1 MSEYQGAVKAAK
13 TNYIS
18 NLVSKNSNKPQVL
31 FNVLDSIINPR
42 DVSPIVPS
50 LTLCQD
56 FQTFFIGKITAL
68 RSAHPL
74 TALDPISPPLTT
86 TFGQFEPI
94 SIALLRDIITHL
106 RPTSCPS
113 DCIPS
118 HLLKEVF
125 DSVGT
130 SILLFMNTCLS
141 SGHVPA
147 AFKHAVVQPLLK
159 KKNLDPSDLSNFRPI
174 SQLPFLSK
182 ALEKVVYLQLQS
194 FLTSHGI
201 HDIFQSGFR
210 TGHSTETALLRVFND
225 LLLNADVGSPA
236 VLVLL
241 DLTAAFDTV
250 DHPTLLHRLEN
261 SVGVTGT
268 ALQWFKSYLTDR
280 TFSVKLGDHTS
291 TTAPLTC
298 GVPQGSILGPLL
310 FLLYILPLGP
320 I

>member
-1 MSEYQGAVKAAK
+1 
-13 TNYIS
+13 
-18 NLVSKNSNKPQVL
+18 
-31 FNVLDSIINPR
+31 
-42 DVSPIVPS
+42 
-50 LTLCQD
+50 
-56 FQTFFIGKITAL
+56 
-68 RSAHPL
+68 
-74 TALDPISPPLTT
+74 
-86 TFGQFEPI
+86 
-94 SIALLRDIITHL
+94 
-106 RPTSCPS
+106 
-113 DCIPS
+113 
-118 HLLKEVF
+118 
-125 DSVGT
+125 
-130 SILLFMNTCLS
+130 MNTCLS